1 MVGISY
7 DPKIDSFLR
16 QVNQPVIGSVD
27 GDWSA
32 DDLYKIAKKQ
42 VMQHEEIQQSLQRR
56 VDELQLQGEQA
67 AQKII
72 YHIEKTLYRKSRV
85 FFLLVYF
92 FTSKSFFR
100 ILCNEI
106 DTVTLYDHKC
116 RYDKVAI
123 TRLNFNE
130 EVHACVT

>member
-32 DDLYKIAKKQ
+32 EDLYKIAKRQ
-42 VMQHEEIQQSLQRR
+42 VMQYEEIQQSLQRR
-56 VDELQLQGEQA
+56 VDELQLQGEKA
-67 AQKII
+67 AKKII

-85 FFLLVYF
+85 FLLVYF
-92 FTSKSFFR
+92 FTLESFFY
-100 ILCNEI
+100 ILCKEI
-106 DTVTLYDHKC
+106 DTVTLYDHK
-116 RYDKVAI
+116 RRDDKVAI
-123 TRLNFNE
+123 ARLNFNE